1 MNTLTKLTALA
12 LATVVLSSNLAT
24 AASIFD
30 SGDREQTTHD
40 VFNDV
45 IDSVGDRG
53 VDIEIRHSEMI
64 DADIGG
70 LGHLVDPHVITHP
83 GVNDAVLNPKQL
95 KLALR
100 QGLLLLT
107 CSAGGDDVLVANA
120 GDIDLPAGTKLS
132 WKVKASGDK
141 GLARLTS
148 SLEAGETVRLADVL
162 DDDVGKGT
170 GCSAKVT
177 GL

>member
-1 MNTLTKLTALA
+1 MHTLAKLTTITLTAI
-12 LATVVLSSNLAT
+12 VLSSTFAT

-30 SGDREQTTHD
+30 SQSREETSHD

-45 IDSVGDRG
+45 IDSIGDRE
-53 VDIEIRHSEMI
+53 VDIEIRHTEMV
-64 DADIGG
+64 DADIDG

-83 GVNDAVLNPKQL
+83 GVNDAVLNPKQM

-120 GDIDLPAGTKLS
+120 GTIDLPAGTRLS

-141 GLARLTS
+141 GLVRLTGN
-148 SLEAGETVRLADVL
+148 LEAGETVRLSDVL
-162 DDDVGKGT
+162 DGTVAKGT